1 MVKAVML
8 RRGSFWRGPLCS
20 QLQEHFPFVF
30 HPGETSILCLFLTA
44 FTIKKLRAETHT
56 QSAGV

>member
-20 QLQEHFPFVF
+20 QLQEHFPFCFPSWGNF
-30 HPGETSILCLFLTA
+30 HFVPIFNSI
-44 FTIKKLRAETHT
+44 HY
-56 QSAGV
+56 